1 MIIYIIMNIICVNS
15 QNLVKYLK
23 SNLKYF
29 REIVIIIHELKS
41 LYCEFNSV
49 SSNLMVVIN

>member
-1 MIIYIIMNIICVNS
+1 MNIICVNS